1 MKKPDLHTVAVVG
14 TGVIG
19 RSWIAVFARAGR
31 RVRVFDAN
39 PAQAEAALAWF
50 RADLKRQRRDG
61 RLKKKA
67 AAAQWDLVEAVDT
80 LAGAV
85 AGAGYVQESGPERLD
100 LKQALY
106 RDLDQAAHPAT
117 ILGSSTSA
125 LDMTDIARGLA
136 GAGRCIVVHPV
147 NPPHVV
153 PATEILGGAE
163 TSPAV
168 VKRTIRFLKELGQV
182 PVLMNRYVPGFVI
195 NRMQAAL
202 IREAVDLV
210 RSGVCD
216 VRAVDDS
223 IRAGLG
229 LRWALMGPFGVAN
242 TNADGGVRDYFTRFG
257 SSYHGLWDDLKTDLR
272 FDPELIERIG
282 QQTDRLLPESL
293 DAQRAWRDR
302 LVLELRALKAATPLE
317 SGRGK
322 RKRKRKR

>member
-1 MKKPDLHTVAVVG
+1 MKKPDLHTVAVIG

-19 RSWIAVFARAGR
+19 RSWMAVFARSGR
-31 RVRVFDAN
+31 RVRVFDTD
-39 PAQAEAALAWF
+39 PAQVAAALAWF
-50 RADLKRQRRDG
+50 RADLKRQRREG
-61 RLKKKA
+61 LLKKKA
-67 AAAQWDLVEAVDT
+67 AAAQWELVEAVES
-80 LAGAV
+80 LAEAV

-106 RDLDQAAHPAT
+106 RDLDEAAHPAA

-125 LDMTDIARGLA
+125 LDMTEIARGLA
-136 GAGRCIVVHPV
+136 GAGRCLVVHPT

-168 VKRTIRFLKELGQV
+168 VKRTTRFMKDLGQV
-182 PVLMNRYVPGFVI
+182 PILMNRYVPGFVF

-202 IREAVDLV
+202 VREAVDLV

-216 VRAVDDS
+216 VQAVDDS
-223 IRAGLG
+223 IRSGLG
-229 LRWALMGPFGVAN
+229 LRWALMGPFGCAN

-257 SSYHGLWDDLKTDLR
+257 SSYQSLWDDLKTDLR

-282 QQTDRLLPESL
+282 RQTDRVLPAPLE
-293 DAQRAWRDR
+293 AQRVWRDR
-302 LVLELRALKAATPLE
+302 LVLEIRRLKAGNPLD

-322 RKRKRKR
+322 RKR